1 MRVTDV
7 HRRRGHQVAVMTDD
21 GNEIVLDKR
30 TWEESPYGV
39 DSFLSW
45 EQIEALCEQSA
56 RDRARDKAVFLLSRR
71 DYSRKELEQKLCRE
85 KGRYHADRRDCA
97 AEAAAYMEELGYV
110 NDSAYAARLAR
121 QYQEGRL
128 YPARRAVEKLCE
140 RGIARET
147 ARLAVEDLDLD
158 DTQLAL
164 EFLRK
169 KRYNIPSSR
178 EEAEKI
184 AAALGR
190 YGFSGED
197 IRRAFTLWENEE
209 QEHGN

>member
-1 MRVTDV
+1 MRVV
-7 HRRRGHQVAVMTDD
+7 EVRRRRGHQVMVVADD
-21 GNEIVLDKR
+21 GTETLLDKR

-39 DSFLSW
+39 DSFLSLEQW
-45 EQIEALCEQSA
+45 EELCERSK

-71 DYSRKELEQKLCRE
+71 DYSRRELEQKLCRE
-85 KGRYHADRRDCA
+85 KGRYCADHKDTA
-97 AEAAAYMEELGYV
+97 AQAAAYMEELGYV
-110 NDSAYAARLAR
+110 NDTAYAARLAR
-121 QYQEGRL
+121 QYQESRL

-140 RGIARET
+140 KGIARET
-147 ARLAVEDLDLD
+147 ARAAVEALELD
-158 DTQLAL
+158 DAQLAL

-169 KRYNIPSSR
+169 KRYNVPNTR

-197 IRRAFTLWENEE
+197 IRHAMRAWENEE
-209 QEHGN
+209 